1 MGRKS
6 FEHMN
11 CGIAQSLEILGDW
24 WTLLVVRDAF
34 LGLRRFRDFE
44 ASLGIA
50 KNVLTDRLQRL
61 VEHEILER
69 VDVGESGT
77 RYEYRLTDKGLA
89 LMPIITSLREWGEEW
104 ILGEGNEP
112 ILVKDRRTGRRLPKL
127 RLRDADGNPVEPQDL
142 VVEAGPGAEPE
153 TAARFRK

>member
-6 FEHMN
+6 FEHIH
-11 CGIAQSLEILGDW
+11 CGVAQSLEILGDW
-24 WTLLVVRDAF
+24 WTFLVVRDAF

-69 VDVGESGT
+69 VDIGESGT

-127 RLRDADGNPVEPQDL
+127 RLRDADGNLVEPRDL

-153 TAARFRK
+153 TAKRFPK

>member
-34 LGLRRFRDFE
+34 LGVRRFRDFE

-61 VEHEILER
+61 VEHEILET
-69 VDVGESGT
+69 VDIGESGT
-77 RYEYRLTDKGLA
+77 RYEYRLTEKGLA
-89 LMPIITSLREWGEEW
+89 LLPIVTSLREWGEEW

-127 RLRDADGNPVEPQDL
+127 RLRDADGNLVEPQDL
-142 VVEAGPGAEPE
+142 VVEAGPGADRA
-153 TAARFRK
+153 TAERFRE

>member
-11 CGIAQSLEILGDW
+11 CGVAQSLEILGDW
-24 WTLLVVRDAF
+24 WTLLIVRDAF
-34 LGLRRFRDFE
+34 LGVRRFRDFE

-61 VEHEILER
+61 VEHEILDP
-69 VDVGESGT
+69 VDIGESGT

-89 LMPIITSLREWGEEW
+89 LLPIITSLREWGEEW

-127 RLRDADGNPVEPQDL
+127 RLRDAKGNPVEPGDL
-142 VVEAGPGAEPE
+142 RVEVGPGADQA
-153 TAARFRK
+153 TKARLRR